1 MPLALYLNPQSAKL
15 GARLKAAELQN
26 FSSFETPVTE
36 GLL

>member
-15 GARLKAAELQN
+15 GARLKAVELQN
-26 FSSFETPVTE
+26 FSFETPVTE